1 MAKAKKSDELT
12 QQIAELTADL
22 QRTRADFENYR
33 KRVDDEKVRM
43 RDMGEMSAIM
53 KLLPVF
59 DVIERAIAHLPEE
72 LKGNPWADGVAGL
85 SKQLTKATQELGLER
100 LVVVPGETP
109 FNPELHEAVSADET
123 DGETEVVA
131 EELQAGYILNGQ
143 PLRHAMVRVT
153 RK

>member
-1 MAKAKKSDELT
+1 MAKAKKTDELA

-33 KRVDDEKVRM
+33 KRVDDEKARM

-59 DVIERAIAHLPEE
+59 DVIERAISHLPEE
-72 LKGNPWADGVAGL
+72 LQGNPWTDGVAGL
-85 SKQLTKATQELGLER
+85 GKQLAKATQELGLER
-100 LVVVPGETP
+100 LVIVPGETP
-109 FNPELHEAVSADET
+109 FDPELHEAVSADDAE
-123 DGETEVVA
+123 GETEVVA
-131 EELQAGYILNGQ
+131 EELQAGYTLNGQ

>member
-85 SKQLTKATQELGLER
+85 SKQLTKAAQELGLER
-100 LVVVPGETP
+100 LVIVPGETP
-109 FNPELHEAVSADET
+109 FDPDLHEAVSADEA

>member
-109 FNPELHEAVSADET
+109 FDPELHEAVSADET

-131 EELQAGYILNGQ
+131 EELQAGYTLNGQ

>member
-1 MAKAKKSDELT
+1 MAKAKKTDELA

-33 KRVDDEKVRM
+33 KRVDDEKARM

-59 DVIERAIAHLPEE
+59 DVIERAITHLPEE
-72 LKGNPWADGVAGL
+72 LRGNPWADGVAGL

-109 FNPELHEAVSADET
+109 FNPEVHEAVSADET

-143 PLRHAMVRVT
+143 PLRHSMVRVT
-153 RK
+153 RV

>member
-109 FNPELHEAVSADET
+109 FDPELHEAVSADEA
-123 DGETEVVA
+123 DGETEIVA
-131 EELQAGYILNGQ
+131 EELQAGYTLNGQ

>member
-1 MAKAKKSDELT
+1 MVKAKKSDELT

-85 SKQLTKATQELGLER
+85 SKQLTKAIQELGLER

-109 FNPELHEAVSADET
+109 FDPELHEAVSADEA
-123 DGETEVVA
+123 DGETEIVA
-131 EELQAGYILNGQ
+131 EELQAGYTLNGQ